1 MGERIRAFVALRLP
15 DAIERQV
22 SAAVEALSVSSRAAG
37 LKVSWTQDPHLTL
50 LFLGMVEVHHLPDLA
65 ADLARACNGV
75 SPLLLSLGEIGAF
88 PSRKRPSVIWLGIG
102 GDVAGLTSLQK
113 EISACAKY
121 GSSQESR
128 VYHPHVTLARI
139 KDSHGARLME
149 AVEPSEFSTSALP
162 FDAVELIRS
171 QVSPKGLV
179 YTTLATIPLEGNL

>member
-15 DAIERQV
+15 DEVERQT
-22 SAAVEALSVSSRAAG
+22 SAAVEALSVSSQAAG
-37 LKVSWTQDPHLTL
+37 LKVSWTHDPHLTL

-88 PSRKRPSVIWLGIG
+88 PSRKRPSVIWLGMG

-113 EISACAKY
+113 KISACAKY
-121 GSSQESR
+121 GSSHESR
-128 VYHPHVTLARI
+128 GYHPHVTLARV

-149 AVEPSEFSTSALP
+149 AVEPSAFSTSALP

-171 QVSPKGLV
+171 QVSPKGSV